1 MPESESCDIVAVID
15 VVDVVVVAA
24 VDGDVGSRRAIL
36 GGGRR
41 LNTVTA
47 GLKGVVVGIAG
58 GEVKE
63 EAPGILFVGRYW
75 WKVGWG
81 VSLLRERWEGR
92 EKCQSDRSN

>member
-1 MPESESCDIVAVID
+1 MLLLLLLLPARESCDIAA
-15 VVDVVVVAA
+15 VVDVVDVVAA
-24 VDGDVGSRRAIL
+24 VDGDAGSRRAIL

-47 GLKGVVVGIAG
+47 GLKGVVVGSAG

-63 EAPGILFVGRYW
+63 EAPGMLFVGRYW

-81 VSLLRERWEGR
+81 VSLSRER
-92 EKCQSDRSN
+92 